1 MPYIF
6 RLSGCLKHKD
16 LQNPKNKP
24 LQASEKESGNAQTA
38 TPSAPKPC
46 ADV

>member
-38 TPSAPKPC
+38 TPCAPKPC